1 MLWALLF
8 SPLVLMLAV
17 AYLIDQR
24 SKKKYRLEQLDLTT
38 KHLSQI
44 SHEAEATIRTR
55 MDPP

>member
-8 SPLVLMLAV
+8 SPLIIMLAC
-17 AYLIDQR
+17 AYFNDQKR
-24 SKKKYRLEQLDLTT
+24 KKKYRLEQLDLTT

-44 SHEAEATIRTR
+44 GHEKKAIISTR

>member
-8 SPLVLMLAV
+8 SPLVFMLAA
-17 AYLIDQR
+17 AYLIDQKR
-24 SKKKYRLEQLDLTT
+24 KKKYRLLQLDLTT

-44 SHEAEATIRTR
+44 GHEAEANIRTR